1 MFDVVLFATV
11 AVVSIVPVEAV
22 AAAVTAV
29 VESVDLVVSVVDL
42 DESEAEVAEDDELD
56 LYSED
61 PHAATLN
68 TKKNIKKIRHN
79 ATTRAFDNIC
89 LYNISSL

>member
-1 MFDVVLFATV
+1 MPDVLATN
-11 AVVSIVPVEAV
+11 

-56 LYSED
+56 
-61 PHAATLN
+61 
-68 TKKNIKKIRHN
+68 
-79 ATTRAFDNIC
+79 
-89 LYNISSL
+89 